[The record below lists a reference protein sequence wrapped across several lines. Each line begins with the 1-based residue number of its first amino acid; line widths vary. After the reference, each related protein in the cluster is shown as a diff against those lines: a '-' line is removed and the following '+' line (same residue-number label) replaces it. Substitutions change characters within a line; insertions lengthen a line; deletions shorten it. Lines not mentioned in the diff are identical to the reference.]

1 MKIFEIVLTK
11 SYVVRV
17 TAENQ
22 TDASQLV
29 EFFTGDIQDI
39 STENDRK
46 EHNFTIQDID
56 CKVNEA
62 MECKEI

>member
-22 TDASQLV
+22 TDASQFV
-29 EFFTGDIQDI
+29 ELFTSDVQDI

-46 EHNFTIQDID
+46 NHNFTIQNID

-62 MECKEI
+62 IECEEI

>member
-1 MKIFEIVLTK
+1 MKTFEIVLTK
-11 SYVVRV
+11 SYMVLV

-29 EFFTGDIQDI
+29 EFFTSDIQDI

-46 EHNFTIQDID
+46 NLNFTIQDID

-62 MECKEI
+62 IECREI

>member
-1 MKIFEIVLTK
+1 MKTFEIVLTK
-11 SYVVRV
+11 SYTVLV

-29 EFFTGDIQDI
+29 EFFTSDIQDI

-46 EHNFTIQDID
+46 NLNFTIQDID

>member
-29 EFFTGDIQDI
+29 ELFTGDIQDI

-46 EHNFTIQDID
+46 EHNFTIQNID

-62 MECKEI
+62 MECNEI

>member
-1 MKIFEIVLTK
+1 MKTFEVVLTK

-29 EFFTGDIQDI
+29 EFFTSDVQDI

-46 EHNFTIQDID
+46 NNNFAIQDID
-56 CKVNEA
+56 CKVNETI
-62 MECKEI
+62 ECEEI

>member
-1 MKIFEIVLTK
+1 MKLFLTK

-17 TAENQ
+17 EAENQ
-22 TDASQLV
+22 IDVSQLV
-29 EFFTGDIQDI
+29 EFFTSDVQDI

-46 EHNFTIQDID
+46 NHNFTIQHID

>member
-1 MKIFEIVLTK
+1 MKTFEIILTK

-17 TAENQ
+17 TDENQ

-29 EFFTGDIQDI
+29 EFFTSDVQDI

-46 EHNFTIQDID
+46 NHSFTIQDID
-56 CKVNEA
+56 CKVNET
-62 MECKEI
+62 MECNEI

>member
-1 MKIFEIVLTK
+1 MKTFEIVLTK
-11 SYVVRV
+11 SYLVRV
-17 TAENQ
+17 TAENHA
-22 TDASQLV
+22 DASQLV
-29 EFFTGDIQDI
+29 ELFTGDIQDI

-46 EHNFTIQDID
+46 NLNFTIQNID

>member
-1 MKIFEIVLTK
+1 MKTFEIVLTK

-22 TDASQLV
+22 TDASQLA
-29 EFFTGDIQDI
+29 ELFTGDVQDI

-46 EHNFTIQDID
+46 NLNFTIQDIE
-56 CKVNEA
+56 CKANEV

>member
-1 MKIFEIVLTK
+1 MKTFEIILTK
-11 SYVVRV
+11 SYAVRV

-29 EFFTGDIQDI
+29 ELFTSDVQDI

-46 EHNFTIQDID
+46 NHSFTIQDID
-56 CKVNEA
+56 YKVNETT
-62 MECKEI
+62 ERNEI